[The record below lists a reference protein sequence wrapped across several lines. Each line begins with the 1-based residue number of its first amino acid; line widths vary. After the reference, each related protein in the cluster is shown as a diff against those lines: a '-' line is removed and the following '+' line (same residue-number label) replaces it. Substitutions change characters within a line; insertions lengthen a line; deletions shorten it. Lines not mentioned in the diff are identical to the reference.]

1 MQPQQAPI
9 GARTGRRTGFASPG
23 ELDDLLDL
31 ATSSTSSRTAPQS
44 ASPIAALPE
53 PAPPAPMPTS
63 RNDLFESY
71 REYQKKIA
79 AIAIEMRNI
88 EAHLF
93 GDHWD
98 SVINTPETKS
108 PGDIAYLAIENLIKQ
123 AEKQYAPPGGTL
135 TIERSDVF
143 RALGLDERSHWRF
156 IDRDAPLPF
165 DLARMHTYLAD
176 AYGGDAGQTAAY
188 KQAAAELIKFFRFDD
203 SEAVATS
210 KRHVA
215 CTVRVWSNHKDYA
228 PKGTLEVSYNEHQ
241 RISRAFQALACA
253 MAWAER
259 PDLQAALSRAA
270 IAGYCFTFKSR
281 QRETFPGLGI
291 VAFKEKW
298 IFEFDHQVAEK
309 LRLFLGQY
317 GA

>member
-1 MQPQQAPI
+1 MQSQQSPVPS
-9 GARTGRRTGFASPG
+9 GTGRRTGFASST

-31 ATSSTSSRTAPQS
+31 ATSSTSSRSTPQP
-44 ASPIAALPE
+44 ASPIAVAPE
-53 PAPPAPMPTS
+53 PESPPPMPTS
-63 RNDLFESY
+63 RNDLFASY

-79 AIAIEMRNI
+79 ALAFEVRKI

-108 PGDIAYLAIENLIKQ
+108 PGDIAYLAIENLLKQ

-135 TIERSDVF
+135 TIDRSAVF
-143 RALGLDERSHWRF
+143 RDLGLDERSHWRF
-156 IDRDAPLPF
+156 IEREAPVPF
-165 DLARMHTYLAD
+165 DLARMHAYLAD
-176 AYGGDAGQTAAY
+176 AYGGDAGETAAY

-203 SEAVATS
+203 TEAVATT

-241 RISRAFQALACA
+241 RISRAFQALACV

-259 PDLQAALSRAA
+259 YDLQAALSRSA
-270 IAGYCFTFKSR
+270 ITGYCFTFKSR

-298 IFEFDHQVAEK
+298 TFEFDHSVAEK